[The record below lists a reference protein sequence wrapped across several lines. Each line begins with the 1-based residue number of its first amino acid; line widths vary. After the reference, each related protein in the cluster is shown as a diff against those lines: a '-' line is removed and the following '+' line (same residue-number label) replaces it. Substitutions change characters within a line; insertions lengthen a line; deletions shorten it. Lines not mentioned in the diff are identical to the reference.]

1 MNNNTEYLL
10 RYISMKDYK
19 KLINDKNSYVLNLLR
34 DNYIDVNLNIRYLIK
49 YGIKNIEKYIYNN
62 TMDLITSHNDFIK
75 KIEEYEN
82 NLSKEEVISLIENL

>member
-10 RYISMKDYK
+10 RYISMKEYK
-19 KLINDKNSYVLNLLR
+19 KLINDKNSYVLDLLR

-49 YGIKNIEKYIYNN
+49 YGIKNIDKYIYNN

>member
-19 KLINDKNSYVLNLLR
+19 KLINDKNDYVLDLLR

-49 YGIKNIEKYIYNN
+49 YGIKNIDKYIYNN